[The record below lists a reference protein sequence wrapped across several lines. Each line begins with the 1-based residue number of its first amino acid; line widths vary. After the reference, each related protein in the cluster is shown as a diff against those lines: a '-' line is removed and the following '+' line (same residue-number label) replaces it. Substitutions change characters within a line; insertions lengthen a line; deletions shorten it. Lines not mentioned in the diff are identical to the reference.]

1 MRTFVVEQISFLI
14 YRVVVV
20 IQQQK
25 PHWLTPKYRNFD
37 FREVQV
43 DFIEK
48 LTARLDDLE
57 SKETL
62 IFGLVR
68 FLRKLF
74 VPDFFKGQVFSDL
87 LQRVHLLLSQAPE
100 LQSDH
105 PNILASM
112 DGNGKAGGEAIAILL
127 VDAENIGLTI
137 EGEKFLQSICQ
148 FPIQIKIAFANWR
161 NSNMTK
167 RDLALH
173 KRGYQLVHVPT
184 GKNSADLQMTAI
196 GSSIFIHYPT
206 AKEIV
211 ICSSDPDLNHL
222 SNILRTRGLAVYSV
236 VKQGKSLVISNYT
249 TGAVETHFPTG
260 SGVSSGYA
268 LEQEITRILKD
279 LTQTLPGTYISIST
293 LSTQFKQLHGQSVTE
308 VMKDLNLGSKYI
320 KFLQTCSDLKLRL
333 TDNGW
338 QVALHNDLFDA

>member
-1 MRTFVVEQISFLI
+1 MT
-14 YRVVVV
+14 
-20 IQQQK
+20 QQQK
-25 PHWLTPKYRNFD
+25 PHWLIPKYRNFS
-37 FREVQV
+37 FREVQA
-43 DFIEK
+43 DFVEK
-48 LTARLDDLE
+48 LTARLDHLE
-57 SKETL
+57 SKETF

-74 VPDFFKGQVFSDL
+74 VPDFFRGRVFSDL
-87 LQRVHLLLSQAPE
+87 LQRVHLLLAQAP
-100 LQSDH
+100 LWDGSS
-105 PNILASM
+105 NIFGVS
-112 DGNGKAGGEAIAILL
+112 AGGYEEGKGEGAIAILL
-127 VDAENIGLTI
+127 VDAENIGLTV

-161 NSNMTK
+161 NSNMSK
-167 RDLALH
+167 RDLVLH
-173 KRGYQLVHVPT
+173 KRGYQLVHVPS

-196 GSSIFIHYPT
+196 GSSVFVHYPT
-206 AKEIV
+206 AKEII

-279 LTQTLPGTYISIST
+279 LTDPLPGTYISIST

-338 QVALHNDLFDA
+338 QVSLCNDLFDA